1 GCSSYLR
8 GGPVKWVGGRRRRL
22 RGAPGEERA
31 GDGQPDCRASQHG
44 PPRGDLR
51 GGKLEHEER
60 SAWRARGED
69 LLADVTEE
77 RRRRDQAAG
86 HDGDVL
92 LAVELIGH
100 GAGADSGARVELP
113 EELPRAGIERLEPAL
128 NVAVE

>member
-1 GCSSYLR
+1 
-8 GGPVKWVGGRRRRL
+8 
-22 RGAPGEERA
+22 
-31 GDGQPDCRASQHG
+31 
-44 PPRGDLR
+44 
-51 GGKLEHEER
+51 
-60 SAWRARGED
+60 
-69 LLADVTEE
+69 TEE

-128 NVAVE
+128 NVPWNTSPPAVGSMPPMKGSSSLFPQTFTFLMGSQAIASLMWPPGPTFARSHSDPR